1 MVRRL
6 ADTPHL
12 LETYADIHKEIERWS
27 FIEMVDEVNSTD
39 RAHYIPHHPVRK
51 QSTTTPVRVVYDCGF
66 SSTPNDP
73 SLKWLFVVGPPFLN
87 DIFSII
93 LRFRSYTYG
102 LSTDIEKAFLH
113 VGLNES

>member
-12 LETYADIHKEIERWS
+12 LETYDDIHKEMERWS

-51 QSTTTPVRVVYDCGF
+51 QSSTTPVRVVYDCGF
-66 SSTPNDP
+66 SSTPNDL
-73 SLKWLFVVGPPFLN
+73 SLKWLSFGWPTV
-87 DIFSII
+87 S
-93 LRFRSYTYG
+93 
-102 LSTDIEKAFLH
+102 
-113 VGLNES
+113 